1 MICDRIVGTAEP
13 PFQKRR
19 LKARRMWKFIL
30 IAVLAGIAVFIFLYI
45 RKGSEGKHRE
55 PTAFENHVDRRVSR
69 VPDEDFPALVRY
81 VAANR
86 KNVHIKIT
94 GRAVKLFTDFTH
106 EHKKYPGHRFSL
118 SEKVYL
124 LWGSVK
130 PDFNE
135 TDMGTYV
142 GHYCSPLLKS
152 KDGRTTN
159 TAYTNFESH
168 YVNAVYAFSAKN
180 RRKAMVELGMAMHY
194 MEDLNSPPHAALIT
208 GEPHHSYESWVRQNW
223 QPEYL
228 LDKVR
233 EQDIRYMIDS
243 GLRSI
248 CVYLS
253 SLAANRAE
261 DCMRFHSVE
270 KTAECLHRCQWAA
283 AGLLCRFML
292 DSGYH
297 MSRTTSTGQ

>member
-1 MICDRIVGTAEP
+1 
-13 PFQKRR
+13 
-19 LKARRMWKFIL
+19 MWKYIL
-30 IAVLAGIAVFIFLYI
+30 IAVLIGIAVFIFLYI

-69 VPDEDFPALVRY
+69 IPDEDFPTLVRY
-81 VAANR
+81 IASNR

-106 EHKKYPGHRFSL
+106 EHKQYPGHHFSL

-130 PDFNE
+130 PDFYE
-135 TDMGTYV
+135 TDMGTFV
-142 GHYCSPLLKS
+142 GHYCSPLLRS
-152 KDGRTTN
+152 KDGRTSN
-159 TAYTNFESH
+159 TAFTNFERH
-168 YVNAVYAFSAKN
+168 YVNSVYAFSTNN
-180 RRKAMVELGMAMHY
+180 RRKAMVELGMAMHF
-194 MEDLNSPPHAALIT
+194 MEDINSPPHAALIT
-208 GEPHHSYESWVRQNW
+208 GEVHHKYEQWVRQNW
-223 QPEYL
+223 RQEYL
-228 LDKVR
+228 LDKAR

-243 GLRSI
+243 DIRSI
-248 CVYLS
+248 CVYFS
-253 SLAANRAE
+253 SLASNSAE
-261 DCMRFHSVE
+261 DCMRFHSAE
-270 KTAECLHRCQWAA
+270 KTAECLHRCQWGA